1 MFIDNNWY
9 GNTFILSQYCRRPEK
24 KIYGSI
30 QHGLLL
36 VSAFKLFNKQTKFGL
51 RRFQSIPWF
60 VWNSKIYDEC
70 KKNKIKNVFP
80 IGSTFVYL
88 DKLLNKKKFS
98 KAKGTIVIPRK
109 SDNERDYRINYSSM
123 IKFLISKKHKKPFKV
138 LVGKKDLN
146 KLKKKKLKTF
156 NSLLVEKEQ
165 INFLHINYI
174 NLLKSLMI

>member
-1 MFIDNNWY
+1 
-9 GNTFILSQYCRRPEK
+9 
-24 KIYGSI
+24 
-30 QHGLLL
+30 
-36 VSAFKLFNKQTKFGL
+36 
-51 RRFQSIPWF
+51 
-60 VWNSKIYDEC
+60 
-70 KKNKIKNVFP
+70 
-80 IGSTFVYL
+80 
-88 DKLLNKKKFS
+88 
-98 KAKGTIVIPRK
+98 
-109 SDNERDYRINYSSM
+109 M